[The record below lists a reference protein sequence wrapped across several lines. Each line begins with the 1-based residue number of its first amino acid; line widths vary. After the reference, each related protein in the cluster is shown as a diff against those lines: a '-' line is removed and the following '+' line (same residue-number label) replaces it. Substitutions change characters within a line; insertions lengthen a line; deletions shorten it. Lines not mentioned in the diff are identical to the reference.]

1 MFLIE
6 GPNNQNML
14 TKYDDT
20 TITLMKSINQG
31 NIAVYK
37 KILIASL

>member
-20 TITLMKSINQG
+20 TITLMKSIT
-31 NIAVYK
+31 IKETLPSIK
-37 KILIASL
+37 KNLDR